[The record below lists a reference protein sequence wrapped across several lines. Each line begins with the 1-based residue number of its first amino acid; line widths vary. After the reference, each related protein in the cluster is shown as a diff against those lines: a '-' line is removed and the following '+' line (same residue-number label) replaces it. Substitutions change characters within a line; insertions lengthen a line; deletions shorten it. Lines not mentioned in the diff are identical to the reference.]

1 MPQQSIERLVPLKPN
16 WFHILLTLADG
27 DRHGYA
33 VMQEVSERTAGKIRL
48 WPATLYGS
56 IRRMEDEQLLEP
68 VEYEEQDEAD
78 DERRQYYAITRFGR
92 RVLDAEVH
100 RLEELIRLAK
110 TKGAVLS

>member
-1 MPQQSIERLVPLKPN
+1 MPQQSVERLIPLKPN

-33 VMQEVSERTAGKIRL
+33 VMQEVAERTGGKIRL

-56 IRRMEDEQLLEP
+56 IRRMEEDGLLEP
-68 VEYEEQDEAD
+68 VEYEQQEDD

-100 RLEELIRLAK
+100 RLEELVRLAK
-110 TKGAVLS
+110 TRGAVLS

>member
-1 MPQQSIERLVPLKPN
+1 MPQPSPDRLIPLKPN

-33 VMQEVSERTAGKIRL
+33 VMQEVTERTAGKIRL

-56 IRRMEDEQLLEP
+56 IRRMEEEGLLEP
-68 VEYEEQDEAD
+68 VEHEQPDDDD

-92 RVLDAEVH
+92 RVLDAEVT
-100 RLEELIRLAK
+100 RLDELVRLAK